1 MANWILRIAS
11 SFSNRSPGS
20 SPSAKATS
28 RLVIPAE
35 AERTTKRTL
44 ASESTISALRFMA
57 SKSATLVPPNLETTI
72 SDITTSC
79 QGIHFQPWHK
89 GRAEDGW
96 AQSDTSLLFSPR
108 SAPPLA
114 KRPTAN
120 ASGDNPGDSAPV
132 ADDERSQPFNHLG
145 DAPPQVLSQD
155 WLLQHRYLGN
165 APLLACASAGSTF
178 INKG

>member
-120 ASGDNPGDSAPV
+120 ASGDNPGDY
-132 ADDERSQPFNHLG
+132 ECSQPFNHLG

>member
-1 MANWILRIAS
+1 MAQGKSEKQGGRRAINKLRCH
-11 SFSNRSPGS
+11 PEVLH
-20 SPSAKATS
+20 
-28 RLVIPAE
+28 LVDP
-35 AERTTKRTL
+35 L
-44 ASESTISALRFMA
+44 ADAVHQMA
-57 SKSATLVPPNLETTI
+57 SM
-72 SDITTSC
+72 
-79 QGIHFQPWHK
+79 
-89 GRAEDGW
+89 
-96 AQSDTSLLFSPR
+96 
-108 SAPPLA
+108 

-120 ASGDNPGDSAPV
+120 VSGDNPGDSAPV